1 MQASV
6 SNSAEIITIGTELLL
21 GDIVD
26 TNAATLARALR
37 GLGLDVYRTTSVGD
51 NAERIAAAVAE
62 ACLRATVV
70 ITTGGLGPTVDDATR
85 EGIGRALDRP
95 IEFHEALW
103 QQIQHRFAQYGR
115 TPTENNRRQ
124 ALLPLGAV
132 AIENPVGTA
141 PAFRIESKAGVIIA
155 LPGVPSE
162 MQALLETEV
171 LPFLQRRFPATGVI
185 RSRVLRTAGAG
196 ESWIDDQIQDLEIL
210 RNPTVG
216 LAAHPG
222 RVDIRIT
229 AKADSEA
236 EAQAMLAQVEAELR
250 ARLAAEIYGCDDELL
265 AQAVARLLEQRR
277 WRVCAVEAGSG
288 GRLAAQ
294 LAVAPG
300 PLLGV
305 LTLPA
310 FLPAGSLADAMQD
323 VQARTAAEV
332 CLGLSLRQG
341 PDRQH
346 AMLRLV
352 TPAGSKD
359 EERTYGGPPRSAP
372 AWASCLL
379 IDALRRSLA

>member
-1 MQASV
+1 MPPT
-6 SNSAEIITIGTELLL
+6 AEIITIGTELLL

-26 TNAATLARALR
+26 SNAAALGLALR
-37 GLGLDVYRTTSVGD
+37 LIGLDLYRTSSVGD

-62 ACLRATVV
+62 ASLRAEVV

-85 EGIGRALDRP
+85 EAIGRALDRP
-95 IEFHEALW
+95 IEFHEELW
-103 QQIQHRFAQYGR
+103 RQIQRKFAQYGR

-124 ALLPLGAV
+124 AMLPQGAV

-141 PAFRIESKAGVIIA
+141 PAFRIECETGVIIA

-171 LPFLQRRFPATGVI
+171 LPFLQRRFRTLGVI

-196 ESWIDDQIQDLEIL
+196 ESWIDDQIQDLETL
-210 RNPTVG
+210 HNPTVG

-236 EAQAMLAQVEAELR
+236 EAQALLAGVEAELR
-250 ARLAAEIYGCDDELL
+250 SRLGAEIYGCDDELL
-265 AQAVARLLEQRR
+265 AQAVARQLQQHG

-294 LAVAPG
+294 LAEAPG

-310 FLPAGSLADAMQD
+310 FLPAESLAAATGDM
-323 VQARTAAEV
+323 QARTGAEV
-332 CLGLSLRQG
+332 GLGLSLRRG
-341 PDRQH
+341 PDRQQ
-346 AMLRLV
+346 AILRLV
-352 TPAGSKD
+352 TPQASQQQ
-359 EERTYGGPPRSAP
+359 ERTYGGPPRSAP
-372 AWASCLL
+372 AWAASLL
-379 IDALRRSLA
+379 LDALRRSLA